1 MAGNSQKLVGGVTFP
16 KRNFANLWGPS
27 PLKRTSLGSDKV
39 SWLFLERGS
48 IVQYDI
54 CHNFLLSIF
63 IVTPWKFNSSPL
75 KNIPGPTKERIVFL
89 CHHFSGVNSL
99 LNFGGVSI

>member
-1 MAGNSQKLVGGVTFP
+1 MNGEKTGDLQKWGMAGNSQVSWWVTFP

-75 KNIPGPTKERIVFL
+75 KNDGKGR
-89 CHHFSGVNSL
+89 
-99 LNFGGVSI
+99 